1 MSPNETLLQ
10 WVHWRW
16 EETWLP
22 ALIAKKMQLPTHHIP
37 KAAYSLRESLHCFF
51 DSRKMTKEESYL
63 GIRHARTAHISCI
76 IPWYAGVNADVD
88 TLCICIAQHEWH
100 KPRPTETHT
109 HTSRD
114 TSVKNNL
121 ISFDNGKNSKAL
133 SKNPFDP
140 IKVCLYCNV
149 KVFSTVGSIVGSSKQ
164 CSTGNA
170 QQGIWAMLNRE

>member
-1 MSPNETLLQ
+1 MACQKSGWRFLLHMSPNETLLQ

-109 HTSRD
+109 HTRLETHLLKTIS
-114 TSVKNNL
+114 SLL
-121 ISFDNGKNSKAL
+121 ITAKIPKHFL
-133 SKNPFDP
+133 R
-140 IKVCLYCNV
+140 IH
-149 KVFSTVGSIVGSSKQ
+149 STQ
-164 CSTGNA
+164 
-170 QQGIWAMLNRE
+170 